1 MTRTAFFAFVCIMSL
16 TLAACSESAPSNTN
30 VSSTAAAPTVFNSD
44 KNVET
49 TVQGRSSGNG
59 AGGGGK
65 QEARAEKISLEEVG
79 NQQPAAQQRKIIR
92 NANLT
97 LETGSPEE
105 ASRKIQQIAES
116 KNGFVITSETRT
128 SDQSGGS
135 AITTIKV
142 SLRVPAEQFDQTI
155 SEIRQTATRTVTEK
169 VEGQDVTEEF
179 IDVQARL
186 NAKKA
191 LEAQFLEIMKQARS
205 VADALQVQT
214 EIAEV
219 RGEIERLEG
228 RRKFLESQTSLSTIT
243 VSLQTPAVFA
253 QGSTGFFSKLADAFG
268 DGIDA
273 ALNVVLFLITAF
285 LALLPFFV
293 LLGVPLYLLVRY
305 LKRRTRRQKLAAE
318 FAAQENKL

>member
-1 MTRTAFFAFVCIMSL
+1 MTRTAFLAFVCLLSL
-16 TLAACSESAPSNTN
+16 TLAACSAAPSNNTN
-30 VSSTAAAPTVFNSD
+30 VSSAAAAPTVFSSD
-44 KNVET
+44 EDGRT
-49 TVQGRSSGNG
+49 TQTKDSGSG
-59 AGGGGK
+59 AGGAK
-65 QEARAEKISLEEVG
+65 AEKISLEETD
-79 NQQPAAQQRKIIR
+79 NQQPATQQRKIIR

-97 LETGSPEE
+97 LETAAPEE

-116 KNGFVITSETRT
+116 KNGFVVTSETRT
-128 SDQSGGS
+128 SDQTGGV

-155 SEIRQTATRTVTEK
+155 SEIRRTATRTVTEK

-179 IDVQARL
+179 IDVEARL

-191 LEAQFLEIMKQARS
+191 LETQFLEIMKQARS

-214 EIAEV
+214 EIANV
-219 RGEIERLEG
+219 RAEIERLEG
-228 RRKFLESQTSLSTIT
+228 RRKFLENQTSLSTIT

-253 QGSTGFFSKLADAFG
+253 AGSTGFFSKLADAFG

-273 ALNVVLFLITAF
+273 ALNVILFLITAF

-305 LKRRTRRQKLAAE
+305 LKRRMRRQKLAAE

>member
-79 NQQPAAQQRKIIR
+79 NQQPATQQRKIIR

-142 SLRVPAEQFDQTI
+142 SLRVPAERFDQTI